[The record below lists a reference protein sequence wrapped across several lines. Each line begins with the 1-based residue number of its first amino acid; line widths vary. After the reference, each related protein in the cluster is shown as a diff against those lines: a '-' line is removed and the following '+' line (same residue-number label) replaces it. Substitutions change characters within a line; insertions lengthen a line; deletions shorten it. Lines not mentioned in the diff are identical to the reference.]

1 VTAPAGRSAAADAAV
16 LITGAAAAVA
26 VVSPVTAAAVQWINR
41 RGIFR
46 GASVVVSPGRVR
58 VAGGVALLVLVLPLA
73 AACAAAHS
81 SASCNS
87 NRQVRVTSST

>member
-1 VTAPAGRSAAADAAV
+1 VTAPAGRSAAADAAA

-26 VVSPVTAAAVQWINR
+26 VVVSPLTAAAVQSMDR

-58 VAGGVALLVLVLPLA
+58 VAGGVVLLVLVLPLA
-73 AACAAAHS
+73 AA
-81 SASCNS
+81 
-87 NRQVRVTSST
+87 